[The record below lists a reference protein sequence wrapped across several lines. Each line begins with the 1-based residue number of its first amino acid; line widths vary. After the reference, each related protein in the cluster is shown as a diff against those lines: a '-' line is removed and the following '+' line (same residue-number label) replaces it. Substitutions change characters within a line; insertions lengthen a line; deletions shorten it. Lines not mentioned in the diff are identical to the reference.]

1 MKTLQH
7 ILLIIICISGVF
19 VSVSYLLPRK
29 IRVERSL
36 VIDASAKSVFDKLN
50 TLKSWDKWSP
60 WLTLDKNAQIG
71 FSGPESGIGAKIEWI
86 SKNKN
91 IGNGT
96 AFIIGCL
103 PNDSISFILDF
114 GKKGKSTGCFR
125 FVKENQGTKVLWSIE
140 TDLGLNPISR
150 WVGLLSDRLVG
161 PDLEKG
167 LLNIDTLM
175 HSIQSLNKYEVLEI
189 EVATHVLLS
198 MRDTASPATMNQKM
212 TMMFEKISKFLKLH
226 HLSPTAAPTTIFH
239 TFAATKFDIET
250 CIPISSV
257 VSAPHWLNCYEVA
270 AQKAIMVKHF
280 GSYKRITEAYDAI
293 QTYLKDE
300 NMEVNGSGWEE
311 YITNPYLEAD
321 SSKWQTN
328 IYFPVK

>member
-1 MKTLQH
+1 MKTLQR

-29 IRVERSL
+29 IRVERS
-36 VIDASAKSVFDKLN
+36 IMISASSKSVFDQLN

-60 WLTLDKNAQIG
+60 WLTADKNAQIV
-71 FSGPESGIGAKIEWI
+71 FSGPESGIGAKMEWI

-91 IGNGT
+91 VGNGS

-103 PNDSISFILDF
+103 PNDSISLILDF
-114 GKKGKSTGCFR
+114 GKKGKSIGCFR
-125 FVKENQGTKVLWSIE
+125 YIKEKKGTKVLWSIE
-140 TDLGLNPISR
+140 TDLGFNPISR
-150 WVGLLSDRLVG
+150 WVGLLSDRMVG
-161 PDLEKG
+161 PDLKTG

-175 HSIQSLNKYEVLEI
+175 NNIQSLNKYEVLEI
-189 EVATHVLLS
+189 DVPAHVVIS
-198 MRDTASPATMNQKM
+198 IRDTASPVTLNQKM
-212 TMMFEKISKFLKLH
+212 TMMFERISKFLKLR
-226 HLSPTAAPTTIFH
+226 HLSPTAAPSTIFH
-239 TFAATKFDIET
+239 TYTAINFDIET
-250 CIPISSV
+250 CIPISLV
-257 VSAPHWLNCYEVA
+257 VSAPRGLNCYEVA